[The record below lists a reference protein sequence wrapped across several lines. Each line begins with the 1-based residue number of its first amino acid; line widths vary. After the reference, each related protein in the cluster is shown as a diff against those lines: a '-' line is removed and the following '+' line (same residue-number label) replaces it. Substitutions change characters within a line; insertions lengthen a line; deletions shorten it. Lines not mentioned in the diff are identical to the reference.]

1 MSDIPTLILPH
12 FRGLDCIT
20 FSCYVVAALL
30 VMGIFIPVA
39 ILEHDVDDGD
49 VDDDDDD
56 PNPTLFNEHEPFSFK
71 CVVNNVRHLGRRFE
85 SKFAFYAVL
94 RQTGWKYFEPT
105 SFLLH

>member
-39 ILEHDVDDGD
+39 ILEHDV
-49 VDDDDDD
+49 DDDDD

-105 SFLLH
+105 SSLLH